1 MRTQSYWREPTPTAA
16 TSGHNVGVPHTLVS
30 FHAHPDD
37 EALLCAGTLARAA
50 ADGHRVVLVV
60 ATSGEAGEADTSSL
74 DGETLGERRRAET
87 LASAAAL
94 GVARVAFLGYADS
107 GLDGATTPT
116 AGADGTTTFCSAPVE
131 EAADRLAAILSE
143 EGADVLT
150 TYDAN
155 GGYGHPDHVRVHEV
169 GALAASMAGT
179 PVVLEST
186 VNRDVLH
193 LGLQIV
199 RSMGFEIPPEFDPAE
214 LDTWFSPAD
223 AVTHTVDVSAHLG
236 AKRASMAAHATQA
249 TSDSASSV
257 RTLARILEL
266 PDDLFALA
274 FGTEWFIEHGRPAT
288 EPATDI
294 FASLGNGA

>member
-1 MRTQSYWREPTPTAA
+1 MTNGKNGRMPY
-16 TSGHNVGVPHTLVS
+16 TLVS

-50 ADGHRVVLVV
+50 AEGHRVVLVV
-60 ATSGEAGEADTSSL
+60 ATSGEAGDADTTAL
-74 DGETLGERRRAET
+74 DGDSLGERRRAET
-87 LASAAAL
+87 MASAEAL
-94 GVARVAFLGYADS
+94 GIDRVEFLGYADS
-107 GLDGATTPT
+107 GLDGTDVGPDGATTLV
-116 AGADGTTTFCSAPVE
+116 GAPVE
-131 EAADRLAAILSE
+131 EAATRLAGVLTD

-169 GALAASMAGT
+169 GARAAELAGT

-193 LGLQIV
+193 LGLQLV

-214 LDTWFSPAD
+214 LDTWFSPGD
-223 AVTHTVDVSAHLG
+223 AVTHTVDVSAHLA

-274 FGTEWFIEHGRPAT
+274 FGTEWFIEHGRAASDPA
-288 EPATDI
+288 DDV
-294 FASLGNGA
+294 FASLGGSE

>member
-1 MRTQSYWREPTPTAA
+1 M
-16 TSGHNVGVPHTLVS
+16 PHTLVS

-50 ADGHRVVLVV
+50 AEGHRVVLVV
-60 ATSGEAGEADTSSL
+60 ATSGEAGEADLSAL
-74 DGETLGERRRAET
+74 EGETLGERRRAET
-87 LASAAAL
+87 LASAEAL
-94 GVARVAFLGYADS
+94 GIARVAFLGYADS
-107 GLDGATTPT
+107 GLDGASTTTGTPSD
-116 AGADGTTTFCSAPVE
+116 APEGTTTFCGAPPE
-131 EAADRLAAILSE
+131 EAAARLAAILTE

-155 GGYGHPDHVRVHEV
+155 GGYGHPDHVRVHQV
-169 GALAASMAGT
+169 GTLAAAMAGT

-186 VNRDVLH
+186 VNRDVLY
-193 LGLQIV
+193 LGLQLV

-223 AVTHTVDVSAHLG
+223 AVTHTIDVSAHLP

-266 PDDLFALA
+266 PDDLYALA
-274 FGTEWFIEHGRPAT
+274 FGTEWFIEHGRDPADAADDVF
-288 EPATDI
+288 ATLSER
-294 FASLGNGA
+294 A

>member
-1 MRTQSYWREPTPTAA
+1 MR
-16 TSGHNVGVPHTLVS
+16 

-50 ADGHRVVLVV
+50 AEGHRVVLVV
-60 ATSGEAGEADTSSL
+60 ATSGEAGDADTGSL
-74 DGETLGERRRAET
+74 AGESLGERRRAET
-87 LASAAAL
+87 LASAGAL
-94 GVARVAFLGYADS
+94 GVARVEFLGYADS
-107 GLDGATTPT
+107 GLDGS
-116 AGADGTTTFCSAPVE
+116 GVDGSGLDGSGTTTFVGAPPD
-131 EAADRLAAILSE
+131 EAAARLAAILTE
-143 EGADVLT
+143 EAADVLT
-150 TYDAN
+150 TYDVN

-169 GALAASMAGT
+169 GTLAAALAGT

-186 VNRDVLH
+186 VNRDVLY
-193 LGLQIV
+193 LGLQMV

-223 AVTHTVDVSAHLG
+223 AVTHTVDVSAHLA

-249 TSDSASSV
+249 TSASASSV

-274 FGTEWFIEHGRPAT
+274 FGTEWFIEHGRSPGR
-288 EPATDI
+288 PATDV
-294 FASLGNGA
+294 FASLDDAPSADDGQ

>member
-1 MRTQSYWREPTPTAA
+1 MPY
-16 TSGHNVGVPHTLVS
+16 TLVS

-50 ADGHRVVLVV
+50 AEGHRVVLVV
-60 ATSGEAGEADTSSL
+60 ATSGEAGDADTTAL
-74 DGETLGERRRAET
+74 DGDSLGERRRAET
-87 LASAAAL
+87 MASAEAL
-94 GVARVAFLGYADS
+94 GIDRVEFLGYADS
-107 GLDGATTPT
+107 GLDGTDVGPDGATTLV
-116 AGADGTTTFCSAPVE
+116 GAPVE
-131 EAADRLAAILSE
+131 EAATRLAAILTD

-169 GALAASMAGT
+169 GARAAELAGT

-193 LGLQIV
+193 LGLQLV

-214 LDTWFSPAD
+214 LDTWFSPGD
-223 AVTHTVDVSAHLG
+223 AVTHTVDVSAHLA
-236 AKRASMAAHATQA
+236 AKRASMTAHASQA

-274 FGTEWFIEHGRPAT
+274 FGTEWFIEHGRAASDPA
-288 EPATDI
+288 DDV
-294 FASLGNGA
+294 FASLGGSE

>member
-1 MRTQSYWREPTPTAA
+1 MTNGKNGRMPY
-16 TSGHNVGVPHTLVS
+16 TLVS

-50 ADGHRVVLVV
+50 AEGHRVVLVV
-60 ATSGEAGEADTSSL
+60 ATSGEAGEADTSAL

-87 LASAAAL
+87 LASAEAL
-94 GVARVAFLGYADS
+94 GIARVEFLGYADS
-107 GLDGATTPT
+107 GLDGAGT
-116 AGADGTTTFCSAPVE
+116 AGDASGAAPAGTTTFVAAPAE
-131 EAADRLAAILSE
+131 EAAERLAAILADE
-143 EGADVLT
+143 DADVLT

-169 GALAASMAGT
+169 GARAAALAGT

-186 VNRDVLH
+186 VNRDVLY
-193 LGLQIV
+193 LGLQLV

-214 LDTWFSPAD
+214 LDTWFSPGD
-223 AVTHTVDVSAHLG
+223 AVTHTIDVSAHLT
-236 AKRASMAAHATQA
+236 AKRASMTAHATQA

-274 FGTEWFIEHGRPAT
+274 FGTEWFIEHGRAASDPA
-288 EPATDI
+288 DDV
-294 FASLGNGA
+294 FASLGNRA

>member
-1 MRTQSYWREPTPTAA
+1 MT
-16 TSGHNVGVPHTLVS
+16 HTLVS

-50 ADGHRVVLVV
+50 AEGNRVVLVV

-74 DGETLGERRRAET
+74 EGETLGERRRAET

-94 GVARVAFLGYADS
+94 GVARVEFLGYADS
-107 GLDGATTPT
+107 GLDGDTGSTGDGTPT
-116 AGADGTTTFCSAPVE
+116 FCGTPSAD
-131 EAADRLAAILSE
+131 AAARLAQILTDE
-143 EGADVLT
+143 RAEVLT
-150 TYDAN
+150 SYDAN

-169 GALAASMAGT
+169 GALAAQLAGT

-186 VNRDVLH
+186 VNRDVLY
-193 LGLQIV
+193 LGLQLV

-214 LDTWFSPAD
+214 LETWFSPAE
-223 AVTHTVDVSAHLG
+223 AVTHTVDVSEHLA

-274 FGTEWFIEHGRPAT
+274 FGTEWFIEHGRSPAD
-288 EPATDI
+288 ATGDI
-294 FASLGNGA
+294 FATLDNPT

>member
-1 MRTQSYWREPTPTAA
+1 
-16 TSGHNVGVPHTLVS
+16 VS

-50 ADGHRVVLVV
+50 AEGHRVVLVV
-60 ATSGEAGEADTSSL
+60 ATSGEAGDADTGSL
-74 DGETLGERRRAET
+74 GGESLGERRRAET
-87 LASAAAL
+87 LASAGAL
-94 GVARVAFLGYADS
+94 GVARVEFLGYADS
-107 GLDGATTPT
+107 GLDGS
-116 AGADGTTTFCSAPVE
+116 GLDGSGTTTFVGAPPG
-131 EAADRLAAILSE
+131 EAAARLAAILTE
-143 EGADVLT
+143 EAADVLT
-150 TYDAN
+150 TYDVN

-169 GALAASMAGT
+169 GTLAAALAGT

-193 LGLQIV
+193 LGLQLV

-223 AVTHTVDVSAHLG
+223 AVTHTVDVSAHLA

-249 TSDSASSV
+249 TSASASSV

-274 FGTEWFIEHGRPAT
+274 FGTEWFIEHGRSPDRPT
-288 EPATDI
+288 TDV
-294 FASLGNGA
+294 FASLDDAPQAGDGQ